1 MTSPDLDGGRQARSR
16 PLKSQLSRRQNA
28 DFSTLARLENL
39 GCPPPKEF
47 RNTRAK
53 PSSFKMR
60 CGPSRRSWK
69 ARRRTWPPAP
79 DDSLY
84 DLYIA
89 NKNYSSWSLRPW
101 VLMRELKIP
110 FTEHSLVFGDAP
122 SWEAYRKI
130 SPSGKVPCLMDGE
143 IVVWDSCAIVDYLA
157 EQIPAV
163 WPTSRTA
170 RAWARSAAAEMHSGF
185 ADLRNCCSMSC
196 GIRVRLRESPAGLE
210 RDIGR
215 LGALWEDGL
224 ARFGGP
230 YLAGGEF
237 TAVDAF
243 FAPVAS
249 ASRPTDWRY
258 ARLPPDT
265 QLDCCNWSRCAR
277 GTPMRSPKNSGIFL
291 MKPRSEQWVPCF
303 RTCDRADAA
312 MASAGRSM
320 QPLVRQ
326 QPALAFQA
334 AAIARQR
341 SVRTDNA
348 VTGNQD

>member
-1 MTSPDLDGGRQARSR
+1 M
-16 PLKSQLSRRQNA
+16 
-28 DFSTLARLENL
+28 
-39 GCPPPKEF
+39 
-47 RNTRAK
+47 RA
-53 PSSFKMR
+53 
-60 CGPSRRSWK
+60 
-69 ARRRTWPPAP
+69 
-79 DDSLY
+79 
-84 DLYIA
+84 
-89 NKNYSSWSLRPW
+89 
-101 VLMRELKIP
+101 LKIP

-143 IVVWDSCAIVDYLA
+143 IVVWDSYAIVDYLA

-243 FAPVAS
+243 FAPVAFRVQTYGL
-249 ASRPTDWRY
+249 ALRPVAAGY
-258 ARLPPDT
+258 ATRLL
-265 QLDCCNWSRCAR
+265 QLE
-277 GTPMRSPKNSGIFL
+277 PMRA
-291 MKPRSEQWVPCF
+291 WY
-303 RTCDRADAA
+303 ADALA
-312 MASAGRSM
+312 EKFRDIPHEAEIGAVGTMLQDLRSC
-320 QPLVRQ
+320 
-326 QPALAFQA
+326 
-334 AAIARQR
+334 
-341 SVRTDNA
+341 
-348 VTGNQD
+348 